1 MAGTLLLGSL
11 WGLWHLPLFL
21 FIPGFN
27 GAGIGFLCIGLS
39 FVEFVIF
46 AIALRFLITWVF
58 HNVRGSLLLVL
69 LLHTSYNAGSYL
81 FPSLVRL
88 VNVNVYLVFV
98 MAAVLIIGAIR
109 GRLSYQRYQRE
120 TALPAPV
127 TDREQEQGKARASV

>member
-27 GAGIGFLCIGLS
+27 GSGTGFLGIGLP

-46 AIALRFLITWVF
+46 AVALRLSSPGSLITSVAACCWC
-58 HNVRGSLLLVL
+58 SCCIPPTLP
-69 LLHTSYNAGSYL
+69 GSYL
-81 FPSLVRL
+81 FLSLVRL
-88 VNVNVYLVFV
+88 VNVNIYLVFV
-98 MAAVLIIGAIR
+98 AVAVLIIVATR
-109 GRLSYQRYQRE
+109 GRLSYERYLRE

-127 TDREQEQGKARASV
+127 TDREQEKGEVRTAV